1 MKFSFLTPK
10 EIAEML
16 KVAESDVLCWLEKG
30 EMHGIKMTE
39 IWRVREDQFDEF
51 INAKA
56 TGLPVVEP
64 SPASDEADDDEA
76 DYPAIRLRK
85 PRTTKAP
92 RRYAKLNE
100 YFSRRH
106 EKRAQLT
113 FEQIE
118 QLIERKL
125 PESAHNHRAFWAN
138 DPKHSQAKAWM
149 EAGWRVEAIN
159 IDEKTLYFVRKNK
172 I

>member
-1 MKFSFLTPK
+1 MKLSFLTPE

-30 EMHGIKMTE
+30 EMHGIKLGE

-56 TGLPVVEP
+56 TGLPVVDTCAANE
-64 SPASDEADDDEA
+64 EAEDDEP

-85 PRTTKAP
+85 PRTTKSP

-100 YFSRRH
+100 YFLRKH

-118 QLIERKL
+118 KLIERPL
-125 PESAHNHRAFWAN
+125 PESALKHRAFWSN
-138 DPKHSQAKAWM
+138 DPKHSQAKAWI

-159 IDEKTLYFVRKNK
+159 RDEKTVYFAKK
-172 I
+172 K

>member
-10 EIAEML
+10 EIAGMM
-16 KVAESDVLCWLEKG
+16 KVAESDVLYWLDNG
-30 EMHGIKMTE
+30 EMHGIKIGE

-56 TGLPVVEP
+56 TGLPVVDT
-64 SPASDEADDDEA
+64 SVASDEADDDEA
-76 DYPAIRLRK
+76 DFPAIHLRK
-85 PRTTKAP
+85 PRTMKSP

-100 YFSRRH
+100 YFSRKH

-118 QLIERKL
+118 KMIERPL
-125 PESAHNHRAFWAN
+125 PESALNHRAFWAN

-149 EAGWRVEAIN
+149 DAGWRVEAMSK
-159 IDEKTLYFVRKNK
+159 EERTVYFARKK
-172 I
+172 